1 MNRIK
6 SLISEFKTFA
16 IKGNAVELAIGV
28 IIGNAF
34 NKIVTSLI
42 NFIITPLLSMFLGK
56 TDIAN
61 LQISIP
67 SRFNRRV
74 PIGIKYGLFLQAVLD
89 FLTVSLSI
97 FVMIKIVNK
106 FHNKQDSE
114 PKEEDLSSTDALLTE
129 IRDLLIAQKD
139 DGREK

>member
-1 MNRIK
+1 M
-6 SLISEFKTFA
+6 
-16 IKGNAVELAIGV
+16 ELAIGV

-42 NFIITPLLSMFLGK
+42 NFIITPLLSTFLGN

-61 LQISIP
+61 LQITIP
-67 SRFNRRV
+67 SRFNSRV

-97 FVMIKIVNK
+97 FVMIKLVNK

-129 IRDLLIAQKD
+129 IRDLLIAQKN
-139 DGREK
+139 DGKEK